1 MEYFFLETSVDGVLQ
16 TPAVIAGLFTIIGI
30 FITKAFDEIKT
41 RRVKTEDQLDK
52 AVLARDTQQSKE
64 REDFLNEQ
72 HEFRREMTEQM
83 RILREEVNQ
92 LRAEN
97 VQLRAENLSLNLN
110 YRDSER
116 IRNELKDKVKVLE
129 IQLEELKNKIQA
141 MKDTL

>member
-16 TPAVIAGLFTIIGI
+16 TPAVIAGLFTLIGI
-30 FITKAFDEIKT
+30 FVTKAFDELRSK
-41 RRVKTEDQLDK
+41 RNKTEEQLDK
-52 AVLARDTQQSKE
+52 AVINRETQQSRE
-64 REDFLNEQ
+64 REDFLDEQ
-72 HEFRREMTEQM
+72 REFRREMTDQM

-116 IRNELKDKVKVLE
+116 IRNELNEKVKVME
-129 IQLEELKNKIQA
+129 IQLEELKGKIQA
-141 MKDTL
+141 MKNTL